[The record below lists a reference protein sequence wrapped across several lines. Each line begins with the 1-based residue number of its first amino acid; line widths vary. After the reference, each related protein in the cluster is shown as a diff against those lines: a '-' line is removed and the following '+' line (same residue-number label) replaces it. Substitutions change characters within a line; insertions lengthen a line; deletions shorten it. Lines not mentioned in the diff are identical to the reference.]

1 MRTSKARKIWGMGL
15 AAIAITALTV
25 AAGSRAYAGIEDPE
39 LSLTGGTGV
48 PGGTVSVTLALDRD
62 TADDAV
68 SAGIDLVFPDD
79 TLEFFEPV
87 ANSCAVASRLEDTH
101 AIGGR
106 LLEPGVLNLEVFV
119 AGTPNP
125 LPPLGDGDIATCDF
139 RIKEGVP
146 TGTVAV
152 EIDSP
157 FLGDKDGMEIPV
169 VTRGGSIVIV
179 EQLPTMTPTVTS
191 TPQSTAT
198 ATVTGTATNTPPTQ
212 ATSTTTVTATPT
224 ATSTGSVPPSA
235 TATATNTGS
244 VPPTATA
251 TPTSTGS
258 VPPTGTSTATRT
270 HTIGPRTPTDNDD
283 GCNVVSPRE
292 ANGSAAAL
300 LLLPALLLW
309 MRRRS

>member
-15 AAIAITALTV
+15 AAIAVTALTV
-25 AAGSRAYAGIEDPE
+25 AAGSRAYAGIEEAE

-62 TADDAV
+62 VADEAV
-68 SAGIDLVFPDD
+68 SAGIDLVFPAE
-79 TLEFFEPV
+79 TLEFFVPV

-119 AGTPNP
+119 SGTPDP
-125 LPPLGDGDIATCDF
+125 LPPLGNGDIATCDF
-139 RIKEGVP
+139 LIKEGVP

-179 EQLPTMTPTVTS
+179 DQLPTATPTVTS

-212 ATSTTTVTATPT
+212 ATSTSTATATVTDTAAPGTPTATAT
-224 ATSTGSVPPSA
+224 ATSTGSL
-235 TATATNTGS
+235 
-244 VPPTATA
+244 PPTATS

-258 VPPTGTSTATRT
+258 VPPTATSTATRT
-270 HTIGPRTPTDNDD
+270 HTIGPKTPTDNDD

-292 ANGSAAAL
+292 ANGSAAML
-300 LLLPALLLW
+300 LLLPAMLLW